1 MMRVVDVW
9 VESIEDAGCT
19 NGNYPAYEVTFN
31 TGDVCCGTTCRC
43 GNGCSGTDRLPVMGQ
58 IFRDWDALTEYLES

>member
-9 VESIEDAGCT
+9 VEPIEDAGCT

-31 TGDVCCGTTCRC
+31 TGDVCCGY
-43 GNGCSGTDRLPVMGQ
+43 DMPVWEWML
-58 IFRDWDALTEYLES
+58 RY